1 MSTSPAS
8 SDLRG
13 LQAVNIQRGV
23 LKKIYFSKQNDVGV
37 KSNLWLQAKWR
48 ECKKLICA
56 FKQSD
61 VGVKS

>member
-37 KSNLWLQAKWR
+37 KSNL
-48 ECKKLICA
+48 
-56 FKQSD
+56 
-61 VGVKS
+61 